1 MLRASRAEPANRPAR
16 RPASRQ
22 AAVDGRGRVRNPPAR
37 HCRQSR
43 LRSASPYRLA
53 CPTRGWLRTL
63 SSRSRASNRDVSW
76 LAARIAFTPSSGRP
90 ECAALP
96 LARMRGRRHP
106 LCAEKTALL
115 VGSPIT
121 IKSGVGCCLARA
133 REPPP
138 LISSSATNIM
148 ISVPRQ
154 WSRCNARSRP
164 ASAMATIGPLASQ
177 APRPNSLPS
186 RSVRRNGS
194 LVQPPPTGTVSICE
208 LKAKQGPS
216 PLSMRP
222 TTLARPSPTGRTS
235 VDEADRFEFGGE
247 ESSGLNLPSRRVLR
261 VDLDEPLKQA
271 SEPSD
276 IGRRRE
282 GRKAPTALS
291 LSPRLRRTSL
301 LFPAGRRRSDRT
313 GSSPRRR
320 GWG

>member
-1 MLRASRAEPANRPAR
+1 M
-16 RPASRQ
+16 
-22 AAVDGRGRVRNPPAR
+22 
-37 HCRQSR
+37 
-43 LRSASPYRLA
+43 
-53 CPTRGWLRTL
+53 
-63 SSRSRASNRDVSW
+63 SW

-90 ECAALP
+90 ECAAFP
-96 LARMRGRRHP
+96 LARTSGRRHP
-106 LCAEKTALL
+106 LCAAKTALL

-121 IKSGVGCCLARA
+121 IRSGVGPCFARA

-235 VDEADRFEFGGE
+235 VTKPTASSSEARRAAASTSLPGGFCVSISTSR
-247 ESSGLNLPSRRVLR
+247 SSSPVSRATSGAGARVARLTR
-261 VDLDEPLKQA
+261 L
-271 SEPSD
+271 
-276 IGRRRE
+276 
-282 GRKAPTALS
+282 TALS
-291 LSPRLRRTSL
+291 LSPRLGRTSL